1 LLLVQKSQTMGHLTV
16 EQRYTIQVLKK
27 QGIAQNKIAAEVGR
41 CASVV
46 CREIQ
51 RNCDKRGGEYKA
63 DLAERKCKAR
73 HSSKPKKVL
82 FTADIQQFVET
93 HLREDYS
100 PEQIVGIANRTNQP
114 CVSVERI
121 YQFIWSDKKQGG
133 DLYKHLRTQG
143 KRYRKRGAS
152 KDKRGQIKDRNGIE
166 NRPAIVDE
174 KSRIG
179 DLEIDLVIGKNH
191 KKAIL
196 TANDRAS
203 GKTKI
208 ALLNSKSAEEI
219 QNKVTKLLQEWKPFI
234 KTITSDNG
242 KEFANHKEIAK
253 KLGVEYYFARPYHS
267 WERGANEN
275 YNGLLRQYFPKGYDF
290 SLITEKQLKYVENKI
305 NNRPRKRFGFLS
317 PNQVF
322 LQSIINNG
330 EIAFIT

>member
-1 LLLVQKSQTMGHLTV
+1 MGHLTV

>member
-1 LLLVQKSQTMGHLTV
+1 MLLVQKSQTMGHLTV

>member
-1 LLLVQKSQTMGHLTV
+1 MGQLTV